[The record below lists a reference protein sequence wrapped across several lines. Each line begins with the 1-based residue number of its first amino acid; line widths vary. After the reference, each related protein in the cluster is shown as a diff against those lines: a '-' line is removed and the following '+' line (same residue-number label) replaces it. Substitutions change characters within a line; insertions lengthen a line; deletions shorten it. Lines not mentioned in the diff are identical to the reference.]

1 MAAPPRSP
9 TTIDKA
15 ISQRFWEQRTAG
27 SADPRSV
34 TLDRQS
40 AASVAREVQLY
51 QRWMLRAL
59 AAAGVTPRR
68 VLDLGCGNG
77 DWTVMLAGRAE
88 RLVAVDFTE
97 GFVTHCR
104 ERLRAIGLDDR
115 ATVVQH
121 DVGTYEPEGPYDLIV
136 AGAVTQ
142 YLSDDDIARL
152 LPRLRAALAPGG
164 ALYLRTT
171 VATHAERYA
180 TTTDSFQGIYRSRAW
195 YRGALAAAGF
205 SPMAESLAT
214 WFVADELARRAVGDR
229 AAARALALP
238 LQAIRWLYR
247 FPRKHDVYVC
257 VTRPEPAEAVAS
269 APAVTPAAPP

>member
-15 ISQRFWEQRTAG
+15 ISQRFWEERTAG

-40 AASVAREVQLY
+40 AASVQREVQLY
-51 QRWMLRAL
+51 QRWMLRAIT
-59 AAAGVTPRR
+59 AAGVTPRR

-88 RLVAVDFTE
+88 RLVAVDFTA
-97 GFVTHCR
+97 GFVAHSR
-104 ERLRAIGLDDR
+104 ERLRAAGLGDR

-121 DVGTYEPEGPYDLIV
+121 DVGTYEPQGPYDLVV

-152 LPRLRAALAPGG
+152 LPRIRAALAPGG

-180 TTTDSFQGIYRSRAW
+180 TNTDSFQGIYRSRAW
-195 YRGALAAAGF
+195 YRSALAAAGF
-205 SPMAESLAT
+205 SPMTESMAT
-214 WFVADELARRAVGDR
+214 WFVADELARRAIGDH

-257 VTRPEPAEAVAS
+257 VTRPESTEVA
-269 APAVTPAAPP
+269 PPVTPAAPP

>member
-1 MAAPPRSP
+1 MASPPAPDD
-9 TTIDKA
+9 TATIDKG
-15 ISQRFWEQRTAG
+15 ISQRFWEQRTEG

-40 AASVAREVQLY
+40 AASVAREVELY

-59 AAAGVTPRR
+59 EAAGVTPRR

-77 DWTVMLAGRAE
+77 DWTVMLAARAE

-104 ERLRAIGLDDR
+104 ARLRAAGLEGR
-115 ATVVQH
+115 AAVLQH
-121 DVGTYEPEGPYDLIV
+121 DAGTYEPAGPLDLIV

-142 YLSDDDIARL
+142 YLPDGDLAAL

-171 VATHAERYA
+171 VATHAERFVK
-180 TTTDSFQGIYRSRAW
+180 TTASFQAIYRSRAW
-195 YRGALAAAGF
+195 YRRALAAAGF
-205 SPMAESLAT
+205 AVARESMAT
-214 WFVADELARRAVGDR
+214 WFVADELAYRTFGEHAGS
-229 AAARALALP
+229 RALALP
-238 LQAIRWLYR
+238 LKAIRWTYR

-257 VTRPEPAEAVAS
+257 VAR
-269 APAVTPAAPP
+269 